1 MNDFDYVNRTYGVNA
16 CIGRRVIVYGK
27 NGTIIKALGHYIGVN
42 FDESKPGKASPC
54 HPEDQVTYLDEIVKP
69 RKATRSQ
76 LRYARYLAYDCGYS
90 FAEWLGIKRKE
101 KA

>member
-27 NGTIIKALGHYIGVN
+27 SGTIIKALGHYIGVN
-42 FDESKPGKASPC
+42 FDESKPGKTSRC
-54 HPEDQVTYLDEIVKP
+54 HPEDQVTYLDEIVEP

-76 LRYARYLAYDCGYS
+76 RRYGDYLASDCCNS
-90 FAEWLGIKRKE
+90 FAEWLGIERKGR
-101 KA
+101 A